1 MPVKSPDDYFALF
14 NLTPVFDVNPA
25 ELATRY
31 RELQR
36 MVHPDRFAAAS
47 DAERLRAVR
56 RAAEVNDAFQTL
68 KDPVRRARYLL
79 ELKGVDTD
87 DETDTVMDPAFL
99 MEQLELRERLEQAQ
113 SREGAARAQALASL
127 RETFMHRFDET
138 TRAFE
143 AAFAHAHDLAA
154 ARARVRELQ
163 FLRKLIDQV
172 DSAGEET

>member
-1 MPVKSPDDYFALF
+1 MSAKSPDDYFTLF
-14 NLTPVFDVNPA
+14 NLAPVFDVNPA

-47 DAERLRAVR
+47 DAERMRAVQ

-79 ELKGVDTD
+79 TLKGVDTD

-99 MEQLELRERLEQAQ
+99 MEQLDLRERLEQAQ
-113 SREGAARAQALASL
+113 SCAGAARTQMLASL
-127 RETFMHRFDET
+127 RETFMDRFSET

-143 AAFAHAHDLAA
+143 ADFAHDLAA

-163 FLRKLIDQV
+163 FLRKLLDEV
-172 DSAGEET
+172 DSTGEET